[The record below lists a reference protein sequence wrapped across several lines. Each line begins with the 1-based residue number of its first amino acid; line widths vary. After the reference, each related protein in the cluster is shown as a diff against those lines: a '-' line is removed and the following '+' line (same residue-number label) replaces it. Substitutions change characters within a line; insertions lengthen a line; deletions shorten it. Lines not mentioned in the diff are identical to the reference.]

1 MPLFKLAQPCG
12 CGCADLGRNASQS
25 RLANSGSA
33 PGRGWCSSIHT
44 VRDKSRLEMAEYRA
58 IPAMAASQSNLTCR
72 RIFNRIQVNCYREPQ
87 KSAILRR
94 RNATV
99 TATRI

>member
-44 VRDKSRLEMAEYRA
+44 VRDKSRLEMAGSCGFREV
-58 IPAMAASQSNLTCR
+58 AASQSKMTGARPSNSDSS
-72 RIFNRIQVNCYREPQ
+72 QM
-87 KSAILRR
+87 
-94 RNATV
+94 NA
-99 TATRI
+99 RD